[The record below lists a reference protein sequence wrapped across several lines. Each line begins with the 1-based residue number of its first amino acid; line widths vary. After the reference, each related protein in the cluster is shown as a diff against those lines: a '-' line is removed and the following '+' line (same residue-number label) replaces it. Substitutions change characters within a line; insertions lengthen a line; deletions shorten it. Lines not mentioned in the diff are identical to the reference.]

1 MQTVSKNFMT
11 FGISFTNLHMRV
23 SLDTLGQF
31 RNNKLKMPGMLE
43 FLVPAVLN
51 PVKYTKYIVNRIN

>member
-1 MQTVSKNFMT
+1 MT